1 MTSFFHVT
9 LIHYCKLSVSSDI
22 VVPHFLLLLCALSS
36 SCNTHSLLVLVWCA
50 ISDIYVF
57 TAGRCPD
64 FQEIVNIRR
73 QKGVSGLSDYG
84 NLFLSHYLQPSLI
97 KFYVFYVLFNFR
109 YVKAHVFQSKLV
121 FRRFPQTDNKMK
133 SYPWYA
139 SNVRLDVLFVLHCS
153 SFLNFRFPQIVVLK
167 PPLTLIFPTKG
178 WCPGARH
185 WLLPTRAWMAYN
197 VCCNQ
202 PAQSGYNWIKLD
214 FLGPRRPEPKLW
226 GVQQPGRRGQGTG
239 EQREDR

>member
-1 MTSFFHVT
+1 MCNKRYLCVYSGQVSRLSRDRKYPKAKRRLRSQWLWESIFVT
-9 LIHYCKLSVSSDI
+9 L
-22 VVPHFLLLLCALSS
+22 
-36 SCNTHSLLVLVWCA
+36 
-50 ISDIYVF
+50 F
-57 TAGRCPD
+57 TA
-64 FQEIVNIRR
+64 
-73 QKGVSGLSDYG
+73 
-84 NLFLSHYLQPSLI
+84 LI

-109 YVKAHVFQSKLV
+109 YVKAHVFQSELV